1 MGCLEGSALTTMK
14 AKLRETL
21 EGLAVERL
29 ETLEE
34 SMTVGMD
41 VETAFQGVAWWG
53 ISNMEDGVQVVLRT
67 FFFHVRRGEIR
78 EPVPTT

>member
-1 MGCLEGSALTTMK
+1 
-14 AKLRETL
+14 
-21 EGLAVERL
+21 
-29 ETLEE
+29 
-34 SMTVGMD
+34 MTVGMD
-41 VETAFQGVAWWG
+41 AETAFQGVAWWG

>member
-1 MGCLEGSALTTMK
+1 
-14 AKLRETL
+14 
-21 EGLAVERL
+21 
-29 ETLEE
+29 
-34 SMTVGMD
+34 MTVGMD